1 MYNVTLTH
9 LRGDLTLDRVAIIS
23 DIHGNMHALE
33 AVLAH
38 IEQQGIHTIYC
49 PGDLIGKGPD
59 GDLVVD
65 RCKNACDVI
74 VRGNWDDAIG
84 NKHLSEG
91 LNWWKAQ
98 LSQDHID
105 YLKGLPNVHNF
116 VMSGKHV
123 RLFHASQI
131 SEHHRVYGR
140 SDVNTFEAH
149 NAMFDN
155 TDFTGHDSP
164 EPDIVGYGDIHAAY
178 MMYVDTGK
186 LLFNAGSVGNALDM
200 PLAVYVV
207 LAGELD
213 KRETT
218 PFKIE
223 FVRVPYDIEAAIQRA
238 KDLNMPETDAYARE
252 LRTCRYRG
260 RPD

>member
-1 MYNVTLTH
+1 M
-9 LRGDLTLDRVAIIS
+9 DKVAIIS

-49 PGDLIGKGPD
+49 LGDLIGKGPD

-65 RCKNACDVI
+65 RCKVVCDVI
-74 VRGNWDDAIG
+74 VRGNWDDLIG
-84 NKHLSEG
+84 NNHTSEG
-91 LNWWKAQ
+91 MKWWKAR
-98 LSQDHID
+98 LSQHHID
-105 YLKGLPNVHNF
+105 YLKGLPNVYDF

-140 SDVNTFEAH
+140 SDVNTFDAH
-149 NAMFDN
+149 HAMFTN
-155 TDFTGHDSP
+155 TDFTGYDNP

-186 LLFNAGSVGNALDM
+186 MLFNAGSVGNPLDM
-200 PLAVYVV
+200 PLSVYTV
-207 LAGELD
+207 LTGHLGEQ
-213 KRETT
+213 TSH
-218 PFKIE
+218 PFHIE

-238 KDLNMPETDAYARE
+238 QDCDMPETDAYIRE
-252 LRTCRYRG
+252 LRTCQYRG
-260 RPD
+260 KPD